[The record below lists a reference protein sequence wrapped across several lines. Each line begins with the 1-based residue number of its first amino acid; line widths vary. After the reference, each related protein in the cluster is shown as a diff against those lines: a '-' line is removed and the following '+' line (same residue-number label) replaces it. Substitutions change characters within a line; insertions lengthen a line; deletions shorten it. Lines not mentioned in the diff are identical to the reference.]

1 MARETATSGLDPGTL
16 YASTGQG
23 DTASPQN
30 VASSALPGNPNPSLA
45 HARLAPL
52 EKPAH
57 PVLRRTRLV
66 PSELAF
72 LRFVA
77 GIRALLATLIGLVLI
92 TASPMSASADLVV
105 VLPYL
110 MWAGVLL
117 WRTLGGWPLAS
128 SKLWLWLDA
137 GALLVTSHLVMGPLP
152 LFGVLT
158 VLPVVALAVLAG
170 AMPAMVLAFVSAA
183 ALLAMT
189 GTPRS
194 FDSLPPLPVSVP
206 ILVLALG
213 PAAALLAR
221 PSRELRQRLKLV
233 ETLNTQSDPRQGLQH
248 HVNILLGQL
257 AAHFKLR
264 TATISLQGPEPRIFQ
279 WKGGAQ
285 TLELAPAEA
294 AIWGTRLA
302 ALPRDLGSICATEGN
317 IAATAVSLSPVTGA
331 RSKALSDGARR
342 ALEALGAQ
350 TLALPLVNF
359 GQPQGTLCLQRAD
372 SAFTAADLRWLD
384 DVMHETM
391 PLLERVDLLEQLQ
404 RESASRERERI
415 GRDLH
420 DSAVQPY
427 LGLKY
432 GLEALARQAGA
443 DNPVSRPIAELVRM
457 TTEELQTLRDV
468 ISGLRSGHDPA
479 QSDSAPLAALQR
491 QAQRFQSLY
500 GLTVNIFAPHASRLR
515 GSAAKAVLHMV
526 NEALTNVRRHT
537 SATAVTLLLDVN
549 PDDVVLRLRND
560 HGLGETLPPDFLPT
574 SLTERASE
582 FGGSVEVTHELDFT
596 EIAVTLPLLGAIS

>member
-1 MARETATSGLDPGTL
+1 M
-16 YASTGQG
+16 
-23 DTASPQN
+23 
-30 VASSALPGNPNPSLA
+30 
-45 HARLAPL
+45 
-52 EKPAH
+52 
-57 PVLRRTRLV
+57 

-72 LRFVA
+72 LRFIA
-77 GIRALLATLIGLVLI
+77 GMRALLAAVIGIMLL
-92 TASPMSASADLVV
+92 TAKSPAAWGLELVV
-105 VLPYL
+105 LLPYL
-110 MWAGVLL
+110 VCAAVLL
-117 WRTLGGWPLAS
+117 WRTLDGWPRAAS
-128 SKLWLWLDA
+128 KAWLWLDA
-137 GALLVTSHLVMGPLP
+137 AALLVTSHLVVGTLP
-152 LFGVLT
+152 MFGVLT

-170 AMPAMVLAFVSAA
+170 AVPALLLAVASSS

-189 GTPRS
+189 GSPGS

-206 ILVLALG
+206 IIVLALG

-221 PSRELRQRLKLV
+221 PSRDLRQRLKLV
-233 ETLNTQSDPRQGLQH
+233 ETLNTQSDPRQGLHH
-248 HVNILLGQL
+248 HVDMLLGQL
-257 AAHFKLR
+257 AAHFTLG

-285 TLELAPAEA
+285 TIELAQAEA
-294 AIWGTRLA
+294 AIWGARLA
-302 ALPRDLGSICATEGN
+302 ALPRDLGSVCATEGTS
-317 IAATAVSLSPVTGA
+317 AATAFSLNPVTGA
-331 RSKALSDGARR
+331 RSKSLSDGARK

-359 GQPQGTLCLQRAD
+359 GQPLGTLCLHRAD
-372 SAFTAADLRWLD
+372 SVFTAADLRWLD
-384 DVMHETM
+384 DVMRETM
-391 PLLERVDLLEQLQ
+391 PLLERSDLLEQLQ
-404 RESASRERERI
+404 LESASRERERI

-443 DNPVSRPIAELVRM
+443 DNPVSHHIAQLVRV
-457 TTEELQTLRDV
+457 TTDELQTLRDV
-468 ISGLRSGHDPA
+468 VSGLRSGHDPT

-549 PDDVVLRLRND
+549 PTDVVLRLRND
-560 HGLGETLPPDFLPT
+560 HGHGETLPPDFVPK
-574 SLTERASE
+574 SLTERARE
-582 FGGSVEVTHELDFT
+582 FGGGVEVTHELDFT
-596 EIAVTLPLLGAIS
+596 EIVITLPLLGAIS

>member
-1 MARETATSGLDPGTL
+1 M
-16 YASTGQG
+16 
-23 DTASPQN
+23 
-30 VASSALPGNPNPSLA
+30 
-45 HARLAPL
+45 
-52 EKPAH
+52 
-57 PVLRRTRLV
+57 

-72 LRFVA
+72 LRFIA
-77 GIRALLATLIGLVLI
+77 GIRALLAALIGLVLT
-92 TASPMSASADLVV
+92 TARPMSVSLDLVV
-105 VLPYL
+105 VLPYM
-110 MWAGVLL
+110 MWSGVLL

-128 SKLWLWLDA
+128 SKRWLWLDA
-137 GALLVTSHLVMGPLP
+137 AALLFTSHLVMGTLP

-170 AMPAMVLAFVSAA
+170 AGPAMVLAVVCAA

-221 PSRELRQRLKLV
+221 PSRDLRQRLKLV
-233 ETLNTQSDPRQGLQH
+233 ETLNTQSDPRQGLHH
-248 HVNILLGQL
+248 HVDILLGQL
-257 AAHFKLR
+257 AAHFTLG

-279 WKGGAQ
+279 WKGGAR
-285 TLELAPAEA
+285 TIELAQAEA
-294 AIWGTRLA
+294 AIWGARLA
-302 ALPRDLGSICATEGN
+302 ALPRDLGSICATEGTS
-317 IAATAVSLSPVTGA
+317 AVTAFSLNPVTGA

-342 ALEALGAQ
+342 ALEAVGAQ
-350 TLALPLVNF
+350 TLALPLVNY
-359 GQPQGTLCLQRAD
+359 GQPLGTLCLHRAD

-384 DVMHETM
+384 EVMHETM
-391 PLLERVDLLEQLQ
+391 PLLERVDLLEQMQ
-404 RESASRERERI
+404 RESATRERERI

-432 GLEALARQAGA
+432 GLEALARQAGS
-443 DNPVSRPIAELVRM
+443 DNPVSHHIAQLVRV
-457 TTEELQTLRDV
+457 TTDELQTLRDV
-468 ISGLRSGHDPA
+468 VSGLRSGHDPT

-549 PDDVVLRLRND
+549 PTDVVLRLRND
-560 HGLGETLPPDFLPT
+560 HGHGETLPPDFVPK

-582 FGGSVEVTHELDFT
+582 FGGRVEVTHELDFT
-596 EIAVTLPLLGAIS
+596 EIVITLPLLGAIS